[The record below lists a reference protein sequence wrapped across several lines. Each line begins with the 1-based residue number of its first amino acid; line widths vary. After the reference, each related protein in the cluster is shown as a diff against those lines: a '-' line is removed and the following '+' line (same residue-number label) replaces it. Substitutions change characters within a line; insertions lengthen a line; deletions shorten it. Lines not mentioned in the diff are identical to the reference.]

1 MSGYIGNIPTPQ
13 ATQSRQNFTA
23 TAGQTSFATVGYTP
37 NFLDVYLNGSH
48 LLNGTDYAATNG
60 SDVVLTVGAT
70 LADVVEVISYTTF
83 QVLNESFAGTTTVVD
98 LSVTGDLTAVGMD
111 ATDLTLSGSLFLGG
125 TGAANQLDD
134 YEEGTW
140 IPVFSDAASGG
151 NTDEPTSG
159 KRGFYTKIGRQV
171 TVSMDAGDI
180 RTVGMT
186 PGSDFYIQGLPFA
199 PISVSSPNG
208 FYPGA
213 VRASNITFTGYLT
226 AFLIDNTTYFRLLEC
241 ISGSASDNVRV
252 TEVADNA
259 ADLNATITYFTSS

>member
-98 LSVTGDLTAVGMD
+98 LSVTGDLTAVGMV

-140 IPVFSDAASGG
+140 IPVFSDALTGG
-151 NTDEPTSG
+151 NTDEPSSG
-159 KRGFYTKIGRQV
+159 KRGQYTKIGRQV
-171 TVSMDAGDI
+171 TVTLAATNM

-186 PGSDFYIQGLPFA
+186 STNDFFIQGLPFT
-199 PISVSSPNG
+199 PISVSAPNQIYSG
-208 FYPGA
+208 S
-213 VRASNITFTGYLT
+213 VRTTDITFNGSLT
-226 AFLIDNTTYFRLLEC
+226 AYLLDNTTYFRLAEVV
-241 ISGSASDNVRV
+241 SGAGTDLVRV
-252 TEVADNA
+252 TEIADNT
-259 ADLNATITYFTSS
+259 ADLDVTITYFTNA